1 MPASSVCSENIAGC
15 SLKMDEAKVD
25 GVKEQ
30 LKGVADFAVGKLTG
44 NKDRELRGKVEITTV
59 QTKRIGPTGK
69 TTSGRARMIPI
80 IRPTSEAT

>member
-30 LKGVADFAVGKLTG
+30 LKGVADFDVGKLTG
-44 NKDRELRGKVEITTV
+44 NKDRELRGKVEITNGSNKKDRTDWQNNV
-59 QTKRIGPTGK
+59 RKGADDPDNPSNK
-69 TTSGRARMIPI
+69 
-80 IRPTSEAT
+80 

>member
-30 LKGVADFAVGKLTG
+30 LKGVADFAVGKLTD
-44 NKDRELRGKVEITTV
+44 NKDRELRGQVGITNGSNKKDRTDWQNNV
-59 QTKRIGPTGK
+59 RKGANDPDNPSNK
-69 TTSGRARMIPI
+69 
-80 IRPTSEAT
+80 